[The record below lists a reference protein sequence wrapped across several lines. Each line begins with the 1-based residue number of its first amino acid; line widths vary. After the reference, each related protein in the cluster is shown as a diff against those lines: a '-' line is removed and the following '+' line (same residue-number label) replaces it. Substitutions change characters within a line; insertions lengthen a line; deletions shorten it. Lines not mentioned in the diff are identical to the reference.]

1 MIKCILIS
9 FLLCITFSQMGKGN
23 TNESQ
28 IQDIESSI
36 IISTQGKKYFVVQL
50 LRGLTE
56 DGFYTRF
63 LIVKKNKKTI
73 ARIAFPSSEDV
84 KNLSVNINKNNN
96 NCILECNYGGG
107 ENFYSRYFYFRCAK
121 GGLYLYKIVGTH
133 FIPDS
138 DKKIIKKRYIH
149 PQINIKRINF
159 LYYLEN
165 TP

>member
-1 MIKCILIS
+1 
-9 FLLCITFSQMGKGN
+9 MGKGN

-36 IISTQGKKYFVVQL
+36 IIRTQEKKYFVVQL
-50 LRGLTE
+50 LRELTE
-56 DGFYTRF
+56 EGFYTRF

-84 KNLSVNINKNNN
+84 KNLSVNINN
-96 NCILECNYGGG
+96 
-107 ENFYSRYFYFRCAK
+107 
-121 GGLYLYKIVGTH
+121 
-133 FIPDS
+133 
-138 DKKIIKKRYIH
+138 KKKHIH
-149 PQINIKRINF
+149 PQINIKKINF

>member
-1 MIKCILIS
+1 
-9 FLLCITFSQMGKGN
+9 MGKGN

-36 IISTQGKKYFVVQL
+36 IISTQEKKYFVVQL

-56 DGFYTRF
+56 EGFYTRF
-63 LIVKKNKKTI
+63 LIVKKKQKKTI

-96 NCILECNYGGG
+96 DCILECNYGGG
-107 ENFYSRYFYFRCAK
+107 DNFYSRYFYFRCAK

>member
-1 MIKCILIS
+1 
-9 FLLCITFSQMGKGN
+9 MGKGN

-36 IISTQGKKYFVVQL
+36 IITTQGKKYFVVQL

-56 DGFYTRF
+56 EGFYTRF

-84 KNLSVNINKNNN
+84 NNLSVNINKNNN
-96 NCILECNYGGG
+96 DCILECNYGGG

-138 DKKIIKKRYIH
+138 DKKNNKKKIY
-149 PQINIKRINF
+149 
-159 LYYLEN
+159 
-165 TP
+165 TPTDKYKKN

>member
-36 IISTQGKKYFVVQL
+36 IIRTQEKKYFVVQL

-56 DGFYTRF
+56 EGFYTRF

-84 KNLSVNINKNNN
+84 KNLSVNIMIVFLNAIMVEERIFTVVIFISDAPKMG
-96 NCILECNYGGG
+96 CIY
-107 ENFYSRYFYFRCAK
+107 
-121 GGLYLYKIVGTH
+121 
-133 FIPDS
+133 
-138 DKKIIKKRYIH
+138 IK
-149 PQINIKRINF
+149 
-159 LYYLEN
+159 L
-165 TP
+165 

>member
-1 MIKCILIS
+1 
-9 FLLCITFSQMGKGN
+9 MGKGN

-56 DGFYTRF
+56 EGFYTRF

-84 KNLSVNINKNNN
+84 KNLSVNINNNN
-96 NCILECNYGGG
+96 NDCANSTGKCN
-107 ENFYSRYFYFRCAK
+107 RYYCMLSISSLRTCWTATVSK
-121 GGLYLYKIVGTH
+121 
-133 FIPDS
+133 S
-138 DKKIIKKRYIH
+138 
-149 PQINIKRINF
+149 Q
-159 LYYLEN
+159 
-165 TP
+165 

>member
-1 MIKCILIS
+1 ML
-9 FLLCITFSQMGKGN
+9 
-23 TNESQ
+23 
-28 IQDIESSI
+28 
-36 IISTQGKKYFVVQL
+36 
-50 LRGLTE
+50 
-56 DGFYTRF
+56 
-63 LIVKKNKKTI
+63 KKNKKTI

-84 KNLSVNINKNNN
+84 KNLSVNINNNN
-96 NCILECNYGGG
+96 NNDCILECNYGGG

-121 GGLYLYKIVGTH
+121 DGLYLYKIVGTH